1 MMLHAR
7 LDAAIA
13 DLEARVKTQREQEL
27 LVMQRYNMLQNQ
39 QPGQSGAGAGSAGSA
54 AVGGG
59 AGALPG
65 TVKVVK
71 SKKERQAAGGI
82 DKDDEILQW
91 GMLHKAAGLPEEQK
105 KA

>member
-13 DLEARVKTQREQEL
+13 DLEARVKVQREQEL
-27 LVMQRYNMLQNQ
+27 LVMQKYNMLLSQ
-39 QPGQSGAGAGSAGSA
+39 QGLSGNGVSVPSAAAGSGVAP
-54 AVGGG
+54 G
-59 AGALPG
+59 A
-65 TVKVVK
+65 VKVVR
-71 SKKERQAAGGI
+71 SKKEKQAVGGI

-105 KA
+105 KV

>member
-13 DLEARVKTQREQEL
+13 DLEARVRSQREQQL

-39 QPGQSGAGAGSAGSA
+39 QQGQSGAGVSGGSVSA
-54 AVGGG
+54 AVGTGVAPG
-59 AGALPG
+59 A
-65 TVKVVK
+65 VKVVK
-71 SKKERQAAGGI
+71 SKKEKQGAGGI